1 MFSLVMGRTRCSLQF
16 PFFVKSFARAA
27 SWKDFTAHAA
37 PIAVRTRVHTSCT
50 FSLFRMDLNA
60 APNNDCGGGG
70 SDVAR
75 LGLGVGPILVGG
87 AKVGSVYGEADDWI
101 AVDCDDD
108 TNVDAVGGDEAGEA
122 AKAPA
127 DGIGFST
134 IVSICV
140 SKIGKKQITNTSYLS
155 LRVPCV
161 SVLVQRACRG
171 LLTY

>member
-1 MFSLVMGRTRCSLQF
+1 MFSAISFLCQIICESGLFEGFHRPCRADRCENKSTHILYIQSF
-16 PFFVKSFARAA
+16 PNGF
-27 SWKDFTAHAA
+27 
-37 PIAVRTRVHTSCT
+37 
-50 FSLFRMDLNA
+50 
-60 APNNDCGGGG
+60 DCGGGG

-108 TNVDAVGGDEAGEA
+108 TDVDAVGGDEAGEA

-155 LRVPCV
+155 L
-161 SVLVQRACRG
+161 
-171 LLTY
+171 